1 MRSRQGRRLP
11 LHRRC
16 SHARPHHR
24 LEPVHGARAGR
35 RGRCVVDSQP
45 RAEYGDAV
53 MWTYQQSTGNLT
65 DWFGSVLGQG
75 YSGNGSDLDN
85 PAAEGV
91 IGHGP
96 IPQGFWTIGPF
107 ETYPH
112 LGEIVAPLM
121 PCEGNTMDGREGGF
135 FIHGDNQAMDH

>member
-1 MRSRQGRRLP
+1 
-11 LHRRC
+11 
-16 SHARPHHR
+16 
-24 LEPVHGARAGR
+24 
-35 RGRCVVDSQP
+35 
-45 RAEYGDAV
+45 

-135 FIHGDNQAMDH
+135 FIHGDNQAMDHTASDGCIILSRPLRIAIAGSGDTRLQVIP